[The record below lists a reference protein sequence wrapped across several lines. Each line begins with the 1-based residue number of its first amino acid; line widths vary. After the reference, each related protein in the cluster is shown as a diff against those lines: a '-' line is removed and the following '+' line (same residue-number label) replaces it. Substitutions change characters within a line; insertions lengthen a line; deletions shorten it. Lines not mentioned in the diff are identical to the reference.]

1 MNAKNAKATEAA
13 GRLYKIFSDTQSDS
27 VEKVFAILKFAQ
39 EAPLE
44 ETLEF
49 YRQIKA
55 KWLTLAEITT
65 AKPLTQSQKEKVEAF
80 IKTSLG
86 DKLCFLYDLEP
97 KLLGGLKVRVGDNV
111 FDESIMAKI
120 RDLTLD
126 GGGL

>member
-1 MNAKNAKATEAA
+1 MNPKSIKATEAA

-44 ETLEF
+44 ETLEL

-65 AKPLTQSQKEKVEAF
+65 AKPMTQSQKEQVETF

-86 DKLCFLYDLEP
+86 DKLCFLYDVEP

-120 RDLTLD
+120 RDLTLE
-126 GGGL
+126 GGAQ

>member
-13 GRLYKIFSDTQSDS
+13 GRLYKVFSDTQSDS

-44 ETLEF
+44 ETLDL

-65 AKPLTQSQKEKVEAF
+65 AKPLTQSQKEKVESF
-80 IKTSLG
+80 IKASLG
-86 DKLCFLYDLEP
+86 DKLCFLYDAEP

-126 GGGL
+126 GGTQ

>member
-44 ETLEF
+44 ETLEL

-80 IKTSLG
+80 IKASLG
-86 DKLCFLYDLEP
+86 DKLCFLYEVEP

>member
-1 MNAKNAKATEAA
+1 MSIKNTKAAEVA
-13 GRLYKIFSDTQSDS
+13 GRLYKISSDTQSDS

-44 ETLEF
+44 ETLGI
-49 YRQIKA
+49 YRQIKS

-80 IKTSLG
+80 IKRSLG
-86 DKLCFLYDLEP
+86 DKLCFLYDVEP

-111 FDESIMAKI
+111 FDESVMSKI

-126 GGGL
+126 GGTQ

>member
-1 MNAKNAKATEAA
+1 MSTKNVKATEAA
-13 GRLYKIFSDTQSDS
+13 GRLYKIFSDTQSDGI
-27 VEKVFAILKFAQ
+27 EKVFAILKFAQ

-44 ETLEF
+44 ETLEL

-80 IKTSLG
+80 IKAALG
-86 DKLCFLYDLEP
+86 DKLCFLYDVEP

-126 GGGL
+126 GGAQ

>member
-1 MNAKNAKATEAA
+1 MSPKSTKATEAA

-27 VEKVFAILKFAQ
+27 VEKVFAILKFSQ

-44 ETLEF
+44 ETLEL

-65 AKPLTQSQKEKVEAF
+65 AKPLTQSQKEQVEAF
-80 IKTSLG
+80 IKASLG
-86 DKLCFLYDLEP
+86 DKLCFLYDVEP

-126 GGGL
+126 GGAQ

>member
-1 MNAKNAKATEAA
+1 MSTKSIKATEVA

-44 ETLEF
+44 ETLEL

-65 AKPLTQSQKEKVEAF
+65 AKPLTQSQKEQVETF
-80 IKTSLG
+80 IKASLG
-86 DKLCFLYDLEP
+86 DKLCFLYDVEP

-126 GGGL
+126 GGAQ

>member
-1 MNAKNAKATEAA
+1 MSTKSVKAAEAA

-44 ETLEF
+44 ETLEL

-65 AKPLTQSQKEKVEAF
+65 AKPLTQSQKEKVEAY
-80 IKTSLG
+80 IKASLG
-86 DKLCFLYDLEP
+86 DKLCFLYDVEP
-97 KLLGGLKVRVGDNV
+97 KLLGGFKVRVGDNV

-126 GGGL
+126 GGTQ